1 MVKTS
6 STEATTAAVIMAAVA
21 AKVGA
26 EAVVAATE
34 AEHRQ
39 WHPGQWETGQQT
51 DGRGKG
57 EGGGMTGSSSRQQR
71 AAEVSGGR

>member
-1 MVKTS
+1 
-6 STEATTAAVIMAAVA
+6 MAAVA

-34 AEHRQ
+34 AEHHQ
-39 WHPGQWETGQQT
+39 WHPGQWETDQQT
-51 DGRGKG
+51 DGRWKG
-57 EGGGMTGSSSRQQR
+57 EGGGMTGGSSGQQR